1 MILSPL
7 PMLMLTFDEVVA
19 LVLAEKTRLY
29 PAEEIAGM
37 SAEEAVVVAFLRFR
51 LGELADRAA
60 A

>member
-1 MILSPL
+1 MKWSLSFWP
-7 PMLMLTFDEVVA
+7 TKA
-19 LVLAEKTRLY
+19 RLY

-51 LGELADRAA
+51 LGGLADRAA

>member
-1 MILSPL
+1 
-7 PMLMLTFDEVVA
+7 MLMLTFDEVVA

-51 LGELADRAA
+51 LAELADRAA